1 MKLIAAVLFLALF
14 GVSSS
19 NAKSI
24 RATPITD
31 EELLALSKNLHIND
45 VNGAVVEL
53 DLQAKTTIGDLSDKA
68 PTRLITSDLTDVF
81 TKPTYAAAQGL
92 LNNYA
97 RNYSVQEE
105 FTPEQL
111 AEEIAFID
119 LVMETSVM
127 QLLHEFLVSKG
138 FFTEDVQEFKQF
150 LWNKWFA
157 RWSKYVPDVVASGG
171 WEHTNLGE
179 KGSDGILYG
188 FHSWIHVYNEEQYG
202 HLNYLGY
209 IDVIKTKSTTVM
221 SMPILLNGN
230 HVSSKPYTN
239 LNVGASPELEL
250 ALGTLCY
257 IARDGVDALCVFQT
271 SDAIEYAMDVH
282 SVDYNGSN
290 YIESSHTSFGE
301 ESNGRSVL

>member
-1 MKLIAAVLFLALF
+1 M
-14 GVSSS
+14 
-19 NAKSI
+19 
-24 RATPITD
+24 
-31 EELLALSKNLHIND
+31 
-45 VNGAVVEL
+45 
-53 DLQAKTTIGDLSDKA
+53 
-68 PTRLITSDLTDVF
+68 
-81 TKPTYAAAQGL
+81 
-92 LNNYA
+92 
-97 RNYSVQEE
+97 
-105 FTPEQL
+105 
-111 AEEIAFID
+111 
-119 LVMETSVM
+119 
-127 QLLHEFLVSKG
+127 
-138 FFTEDVQEFKQF
+138 QEFKQF

-209 IDVIKTKSTTVM
+209 IDVIKTDSTTVM

-257 IARDGVDALCVFQT
+257 IARDGFDALCVFQT